1 MRLQNPT
8 SCLVAAALGLS
19 LGILLPRGLE
29 AQFGVAVRGST
40 LGIGLEAS
48 YRVNRNFGVR
58 AGGNY
63 FEFSKDATIENIDY
77 SATPHFESGTLILD
91 LYPMGGSLHLS
102 GGLLLNR
109 NEGRLVARLNQNIEI
124 GGQTYTPAQVGSLVG
139 TVDFK
144 KTAPYLGLGFAG
156 RGRISILFD
165 LGVGFTGTP
174 RVDLVGVTPL
184 TGAEK
189 AEFDARV
196 AQELAEVRA
205 DIENKSYLKLHPVV
219 SVGVKVGF

>member
-1 MRLQNPT
+1 MRPQYPKL
-8 SCLVAAALGLS
+8 AAILGLS
-19 LGILLPRGLE
+19 LCVVLPKALPAQLGL
-29 AQFGVAVRGST
+29 AVRGST

-48 YRVNRNFGVR
+48 YRVNRNLGVR

-77 SATPHFESGTLILD
+77 TATPHFESGTLILD
-91 LYPMGGSLHLS
+91 VYPMGGSFHLS
-102 GGLLLNR
+102 GGMLLNG
-109 NEGRLVARLNQNIEI
+109 NEGRLDARLNQNIDI
-124 GGQTYTPAQVGSLVG
+124 GGRTYTPDQVGSLVG
-139 TVDFK
+139 RVDFK

-174 RVDLVGVTPL
+174 RIDLIGQTPL

-205 DIENKSYLKLHPVV
+205 DIEDKSYLKLHPVL
-219 SVGVKVGF
+219 SFGIRVGL

>member
-1 MRLQNPT
+1 LRLQKASHALAT
-8 SCLVAAALGLS
+8 ILGLS
-19 LGILLPRGLE
+19 LAILLPPGLS
-29 AQFGVAVRGST
+29 AQFGLAARGST
-40 LGIGLEAS
+40 LGIGIEAS
-48 YRVNRNFGVR
+48 YRVNRTLGVR

-63 FEFSKDATIENIDY
+63 LEFSKDATIENIDY
-77 SATPHFESGTLILD
+77 TATPSFENGTLLLD
-91 LYPMGGSLHLS
+91 LYPAGGSFHLS
-102 GGLLLNR
+102 GGLLLNG
-109 NEGRLVARLNQNIEI
+109 NEGRLDAKLNQNIDI
-124 GGQTYTPAQVGSLVG
+124 GGRTYTPAEVGSLVG

-156 RGRISILFD
+156 RGRVSIVFD

-174 RVDLVGVTPL
+174 RVDLIGVTPL

-205 DIENKSYLKLHPVV
+205 DIEDKSYLKFHPVL
-219 SVGVKVGF
+219 SIGIKVGF

>member
-1 MRLQNPT
+1 MRPHYPKLPAIL
-8 SCLVAAALGLS
+8 CLTLGLV
-19 LGILLPRGLE
+19 LPNALT

-63 FEFSKDATIENIDY
+63 FEFSKNATIENIDY
-77 SATPHFESGTLILD
+77 TATPHFESGTLILD
-91 LYPMGGSLHLS
+91 LYPMGGSFHLS
-102 GGLLLNR
+102 GGMLLNR
-109 NEGRLVARLNQNIEI
+109 NEGRLDARLNQNIDI
-124 GGQTYTPAQVGSLVG
+124 GGRTYTPDQVGSLVG
-139 TVDFK
+139 SVDFK
-144 KTAPYLGLGFAG
+144 KTAPYLGFGFAG

-174 RVDLVGVTPL
+174 RVDLIGQTPL

-205 DIENKSYLKLHPVV
+205 DIEDKAYLKLHPVL
-219 SVGVKVGF
+219 SLGIRVGF

>member
-8 SCLVAAALGLS
+8 HRLAAMLALS
-19 LGILLPRGLE
+19 LGVLLPGSLQAQVGL
-29 AQFGVAVRGST
+29 ALRGST

-48 YRVNRNFGVR
+48 YRVNRNFGLR

-63 FEFSKDATIENIDY
+63 FEFSRDATIENIDY
-77 SATPHFESGTLILD
+77 TATPHFESGTLIAD
-91 LYPMGGSLHLS
+91 LYPMGGSFHVS
-102 GGLLLNR
+102 GGVLLNR
-109 NEGRLVARLNQNIEI
+109 NEGRLDAVLNENIEI
-124 GGQTYTPAQVGSLVG
+124 GGRTYTPAQVGSLVG

-156 RGRISILFD
+156 RGRIAILFD

-174 RVDLVGVTPL
+174 RVDLIGNTPL

-196 AQELAEVRA
+196 AQELSEVRA
-205 DIENKSYLKLHPVV
+205 DIEDKTYLKLHPVL
-219 SVGVKVGF
+219 SLGIKVGF

>member
-1 MRLQNPT
+1 MRHQTPT
-8 SCLVAAALGLS
+8 HLLAAILGLS
-19 LGILLPRGLE
+19 LALVLPNALA

-48 YRVNRNFGVR
+48 YRVTRNFGVR

-77 SATPHFESGTLILD
+77 TATPHFESGTLILD
-91 LYPMGGSLHLS
+91 LYPMGGSFHLS
-102 GGLLLNR
+102 GGMLLNR
-109 NEGRLVARLNQNIEI
+109 NEGRLDARLNQNIDI
-124 GGQTYTPAQVGSLVG
+124 GGRTYTPDEVGSLVG
-139 TVDFK
+139 SVEFK
-144 KTAPYLGLGFAG
+144 KTAPYLGFGFAG

-174 RVDLVGVTPL
+174 RVDLIGQTPL

-205 DIENKSYLKLHPVV
+205 DIEDKSYLKLHPVL
-219 SVGVKVGF
+219 SLGIRVGF

>member
-8 SCLVAAALGLS
+8 FRLAAVLGLS
-19 LGILLPRGLE
+19 LGIFIPGRLQ
-29 AQFGVAVRGST
+29 AQFGLAARGST
-40 LGIGLEAS
+40 LGIGVEAS

-63 FEFSKDATIENIDY
+63 FEFSRDATIENIDY
-77 SATPHFESGTLILD
+77 KATPHFESGTVILD
-91 LYPMGGSLHLS
+91 LYPMGGSFHLS

-109 NEGRLVARLNQNIEI
+109 NEGRLDAQLNQDIEI
-124 GGQTYTPAQVGSLVG
+124 GGRVYTPAQVGSLVG

-144 KTAPYLGLGFAG
+144 KTAPYAGLGFAG
-156 RGRISILFD
+156 RGRVSILFD

-189 AEFDARV
+189 AQFDARV

-205 DIENKSYLKLHPVV
+205 DIEGKSYLKLHPVV

>member
-1 MRLQNPT
+1 MRLSPSRLLAVLSFAFGT
-8 SCLVAAALGLS
+8 LVPQS
-19 LGILLPRGLE
+19 LP
-29 AQFGVAVRGST
+29 AQFGLAVRGST

-63 FEFSKDATIENIDY
+63 FEFSRDATIENIDY
-77 SATPHFESGTLILD
+77 TATPHFESGTLILD
-91 LYPMGGSLHLS
+91 VYPMGGSFHLS
-102 GGLLLNR
+102 GGMLLNR
-109 NEGRLVARLNQNIEI
+109 NEGRLDAVLNENIEI
-124 GGQTYTPAQVGSLVG
+124 GGRTYTPDQVGSLVG

-156 RGRISILFD
+156 RGRIAILFD

-174 RVDLVGVTPL
+174 RVDLIGQTPL

-205 DIENKSYLKLHPVV
+205 DIEDKSYLKLHPVL
-219 SVGVKVGF
+219 SLGIRVGF

>member
-1 MRLQNPT
+1 MRLQYT
-8 SCLVAAALGLS
+8 IHRAAAILGFSLGLALPSS
-19 LGILLPRGLE
+19 LA

-63 FEFSKDATIENIDY
+63 FEFSRDATIENIDY
-77 SATPHFESGTLILD
+77 TATPHFESGTLILD
-91 LYPMGGSLHLS
+91 LFPMGGSFHLS

-109 NEGRLVARLNQNIEI
+109 NEGRLDARLNQNIDI
-124 GGQTYTPAQVGSLVG
+124 GGRTYTPDQVGSLVG

-144 KTAPYLGLGFAG
+144 KTAPYVGIGFAG
-156 RGRISILFD
+156 RGRIAILFD
-165 LGVGFTGTP
+165 LGVGLTGTP
-174 RVDLVGVTPL
+174 RVDLIGQTPL
-184 TGAEK
+184 TGPEK
-189 AEFDARV
+189 IEFDARV

-205 DIENKSYLKLHPVV
+205 DIEGKSYLKFHPVV
-219 SVGVKVGF
+219 SFGLKVGF

>member
-1 MRLQNPT
+1 LRQQAPTGRL
-8 SCLVAAALGLS
+8 AAILGLS
-19 LGILLPRGLE
+19 LSLVLPHALPAQLGL
-29 AQFGVAVRGST
+29 AVRGST

-77 SATPHFESGTLILD
+77 TATPHFENGTLILD
-91 LYPMGGSLHLS
+91 LYPTGGSFHVS
-102 GGLLLNR
+102 GGMLLNG
-109 NEGRLVARLNQNIEI
+109 NEGRLDARLNQNIDI
-124 GGQTYTPAQVGSLVG
+124 GGRTYTPEQVGSLVG
-139 TVDFK
+139 SVDFK
-144 KTAPYLGLGFAG
+144 KTAPYLGFGFAG

-174 RVDLVGVTPL
+174 RVDLIGQTPL

-205 DIENKSYLKLHPVV
+205 DIEDKSYLKLHPVL
-219 SVGVKVGF
+219 SFGIRVGL

>member
-1 MRLQNPT
+1 MPLQNQT
-8 SCLVAAALGLS
+8 SRLAAALGLS
-19 LGILLPRGLE
+19 LGSLIPSGLQ
-29 AQFGVAVRGST
+29 AQFGLAARGST
-40 LGIGLEAS
+40 LGIGVEAS
-48 YRVNRNFGVR
+48 YRMNRNLGLR

-63 FEFSKDATIENIDY
+63 LEFSRDATIENIDY
-77 SATPHFESGTLILD
+77 KATPHFESGTVILD
-91 LYPMGGSLHLS
+91 LYPMGGSFHLS

-109 NEGRLVARLNQNIEI
+109 NEGRLDARLNQDIEI
-124 GGQTYTPAQVGSLVG
+124 GGRTYTPAQVGSLVG

-144 KTAPYLGLGFAG
+144 KTAPYVGLGFAG
-156 RGRISILFD
+156 RGRVSILFD

-196 AQELAEVRA
+196 AQELDEVRA
-205 DIENKSYLKLHPVV
+205 DIEDRSYLKLHPVV
-219 SVGVKVGF
+219 SLGLKIGF